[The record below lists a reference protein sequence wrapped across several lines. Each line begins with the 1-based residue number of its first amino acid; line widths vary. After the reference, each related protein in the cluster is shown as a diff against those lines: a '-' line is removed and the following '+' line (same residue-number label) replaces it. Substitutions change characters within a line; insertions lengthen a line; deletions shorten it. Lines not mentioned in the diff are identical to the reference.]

1 VKVRYLVAASGDRN
15 VNFAPGDV
23 REVSPEL
30 ARRLIERGI
39 AEPVADRDR
48 QTTTSRKA
56 ASAEK
61 RGGKGAKK
69 DG

>member
-1 VKVRYLVAASGDRN
+1 MKVRYLVSAAGDRN
-15 VNFAPGDV
+15 VNFAPGDI

-30 ARRLIERGI
+30 AKRLIERGI
-39 AEPVADRDR
+39 AEPVADRER
-48 QTTTSRKA
+48 RTATSRKA

-61 RGGKGAKK
+61 RQGKGASK